1 MSLNKV
7 ILEGNIGNIDAARYM
22 PNGDP
27 VVNFSLATDEAYK
40 DGNEWK
46 TRACWH
52 RIVAFGDSFKR
63 RLEHA
68 KPGSNV
74 AIVGRIRYRQ
84 WTPEDGVKRTVA
96 EVVLEEFSF
105 VGGKRQS
112 SASSDGDAG
121 DSHDGGNGHDDGTPF
136 DEQPAA
142 ASPAAAPEAAAAAKG
157 KGSRG
162 GKRTGSGAA
171 S

>member
-112 SASSDGDAG
+112 SASGDSDAG
-121 DSHDGGNGHDDGTPF
+121 DGHGNGHDDGAPF

-142 ASPAAAPEAAAAAKG
+142 ESEAAAPAKG

>member
-7 ILEGNIGNIDAARYM
+7 ILEGNIGKIEDTRYL
-22 PNGDP
+22 PNGEP
-27 VVNFSLATDEAYK
+27 VVNFSLATDEPYK
-40 DGNEWK
+40 EGNEWK
-46 TRACWH
+46 TRASWH

-74 AIVGRIRYRQ
+74 AIVGRLRYRE
-84 WTPEDGVKRTVA
+84 WTPDDGVKRIRA
-96 EVVLEEFSF
+96 EILLEEFSF

-112 SASSDGDAG
+112 SGSSDGETGSEGEAAG
-121 DSHDGGNGHDDGTPF
+121 DGHDDGTPF

-142 ASPAAAPEAAAAAKG
+142 APVGASASKS

-162 GKRTGSGAA
+162 SKRTGSSAA

>member
-7 ILEGNIGNIDAARYM
+7 ILEGNIGKIEDARYM

-27 VVNFSLATDEAYK
+27 VVNFSLATDEPYK
-40 DGNEWK
+40 EGNEWK
-46 TRACWH
+46 TRASWH
-52 RIVAFGDSFKR
+52 RIVAFGESFAR

-74 AIVGRIRYRQ
+74 AIVGRLRYRQ
-84 WTPEDGVKRTVA
+84 WTPDDGVKRTVA
-96 EVVLEEFSF
+96 EIVLEEFSF
-105 VGGKRQS
+105 VGGKRQA

-121 DSHDGGNGHDDGTPF
+121 ESHGNGHDDGTPF
-136 DEQPAA
+136 DDAPEPAA
-142 ASPAAAPEAAAAAKG
+142 ASEAAPTKG

-162 GKRTGSGAA
+162 SKRTGSGAA

>member
-7 ILEGNIGNIDAARYM
+7 ILEGNIGKIDDTRYM

-40 DGNEWK
+40 EGNEWK

-52 RIVAFGDSFKR
+52 RIVAFGDSFAR

-84 WTPEDGVKRTVA
+84 WTPEDGVKRTTA

-112 SASSDGDAG
+112 SSSSEGDAAE
-121 DSHDGGNGHDDGTPF
+121 SHSNGHSDGNGHDDGGAF
-136 DEQPAA
+136 EEPAA
-142 ASPAAAPEAAAAAKG
+142 ASGAAPAKG
-157 KGSRG
+157 KGSRSS
-162 GKRTGSGAA
+162 KRTGSGAA